1 MDSRQQLYCDKCHRT
16 MDADNFYRSNNLEKY
31 GENNGY
37 LHVCKK
43 CLTMH
48 VDNWKP
54 ETFLP
59 LLQELDVPW
68 IPDEWNI
75 LLQRYG
81 QNRSRVTGTTILGR
95 YLSKMKLNQWKD
107 YRWKD
112 TEWLQQMAETRLR
125 QSLERQGF
133 SAAEIDKAVMEGRIP
148 VPEDNITDVDPDMID
163 AEKIGGVGTV
173 VGGAVVNASGQV
185 YTPPAEEDY
194 GLTEED
200 IKMLRLKWGS
210 AYRQDE
216 WIFLEQ
222 LYDQM
227 MQSYEILTA
236 GHRDTLKLVCKASLK
251 ANQLMDIGDVDGAQK
266 MVHAYDALM
275 KSGKFTAVQNK
286 TEAGEYVDSISQ
298 LVKICETDGFI
309 PRYYVDTPQDKVDW
323 IMRDLQ
329 EYTHTLVTEEMGLGN
344 LIENAV
350 RQIAIDKEKE
360 ETDSESLTDE
370 DALDAALFGDL
381 DDELT
386 TDDFVE
392 YNELQDELR
401 QEDEKTNGS

>member
-1 MDSRQQLYCDKCHRT
+1 MEDKQLYCDKCHRT
-16 MDADNFYRSNNLEKY
+16 MSADNFYRSNNLEKY
-31 GENNGY
+31 GDNDGY
-37 LHVCKK
+37 MHVCKK
-43 CLTMH
+43 CMTMH

-95 YLSKMKLNQWKD
+95 YLSKMKLNQWNN

-112 TEWLQQMAETRLR
+112 TDWLQEMAETRLR

-133 SAAEIDKAVMEGRIP
+133 SAADIDKAVMEGRIP
-148 VPEDNITDVDPDMID
+148 TPEGTYEDGTEPID
-163 AEKIGGVGTV
+163 AEKIGAVGTV
-173 VGGAVVNASGQV
+173 VGGTIISNGGGAYAPQL
-185 YTPPAEEDY
+185 PIEEDL

-200 IKMLRLKWGS
+200 IRYLRLKWGS

-216 WIFLEQ
+216 WVRLEQ
-222 LYDQM
+222 LYNEM

-236 GHRDTLKLVCKASLK
+236 GHVDTLKLVCKASLK

-266 MVHAYDALM
+266 MVHAYDSLM

-286 TEAGEYVDSISQ
+286 MEAGEYVDSIAQ

-360 ETDSESLTDE
+360 EADTENLTDE
-370 DALDAALFGDL
+370 DALDAALFET
-381 DDELT
+381 DDSELT
-386 TDDFVE
+386 TNDFVE
-392 YNELQDELR
+392 FNDWQDQLR
-401 QEDEKTNGS
+401 EEDEADGS